1 MNSLLEESKKRM
13 IAFKSKSHRRML
25 NITYRQRK
33 TNVYIHE
40 ENNIYIYIIGSYERV
55 LQMVKMK
62 KISWFCHVSGL
73 DTLENII
80 LHNREDEEY

>member
-13 IAFKSKSHRRML
+13 IAFKSKSHRRMI

-40 ENNIYIYIIGSYERV
+40 ENDIYIIGSYERV